1 MYAIKYETTVAADH
15 HLSID
20 LPASFP
26 VGEAEV
32 IILAKAPPSSSQDP
46 SPEESLPEFLDWLQT
61 RPPTGR
67 GKEEIDAQIA
77 EERNSWGD

>member
-20 LPASFP
+20 LPPSFP

-32 IILAKAPPSSSQDP
+32 IILAKAPPSPPQKP
-46 SPEESLPEFLDWLQT
+46 SPDESLTEFLDWLKT
-61 RPPTGR
+61 LPPTGR
-67 GKEEIDAQIA
+67 SKEEIDAQIA